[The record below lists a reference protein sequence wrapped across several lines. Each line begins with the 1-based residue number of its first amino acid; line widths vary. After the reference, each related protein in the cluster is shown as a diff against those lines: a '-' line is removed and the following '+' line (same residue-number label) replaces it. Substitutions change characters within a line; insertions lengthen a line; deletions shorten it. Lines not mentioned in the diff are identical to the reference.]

1 VTEFPAVTVAPDG
14 VAETEK
20 SARKIARATVALW
33 PAEVPV
39 TVKFKGL
46 AVVDERLFTVRVLD
60 CPARIELGL
69 KLQVA
74 PEVQERAMLLVNELG
89 AEAVMLNVVEVVP
102 MRTTFDRLLAEREN
116 SGVPVPVSV
125 TPAAPFAALDRTVT
139 LPERLPLP
147 LGVKVTEIVQA

>member
-1 VTEFPAVTVAPDG
+1 VIEFPAVTVAPEG
-14 VAETEK
+14 VAESEK
-20 SARKIARATVALW
+20 SARKIARATVALC
-33 PAEVPV
+33 AKEVPV

-46 AVVDERLFTVRVLD
+46 AVVPERLVTVRVLD

-74 PEVQERAMLLVNELG
+74 PELQARAILPVNELG
-89 AEAVMLNVVEVVP
+89 AAAAMLNVVEVEP
-102 MRTTFDRLLAEREN
+102 MTTTFERLLAEREN
-116 SGVPVPVSV
+116 CGVPVPVSV
-125 TPAAPFAALDRTVT
+125 TPAAPLAASDRTVR

>member
-1 VTEFPAVTVAPDG
+1 MTDFPAVTEAPEG

-20 SARKIARATVALW
+20 SDRKMARATVALS

-46 AVVDERLFTVRVLD
+46 AVVDDRLFTVSVLD

-102 MRTTFDRLLAEREN
+102 IRMTFDRLLAERVN
-116 SGVPVPVSV
+116 CGVPVPVSD
-125 TPAAPFAALDRTVT
+125 TAAVPFAAL
-139 LPERLPLP
+139 E
-147 LGVKVTEIVQA
+147 